1 MTKRNRLIAAAIAA
15 VVIIAVGVVLLV
27 NSLTEVDAE
36 ALSAELKDK
45 LVEVGPLPDMI
56 LGQEDAPVTIIEY
69 ASLTCPH
76 CGLFH
81 REVMQQVK
89 EEYID
94 TGKVRWIFREF
105 PFDQFATAGFMLA
118 RCAEPEKYFG
128 FIDVLFAEQDDWMED
143 PNNGLRKIAR
153 RGGFT
158 NEEID
163 ACIQDTETFEG
174 IKWIQTRGREEF
186 GVNSTPTFFINGL
199 RVRGAPAFEAFSPLI
214 EEQLEASSAD
224 NSGDISGDN
233 S

>member
-1 MTKRNRLIAAAIAA
+1 MTKRNRIIAAAAA
-15 VVIIAVGVVLLV
+15 ALVIIAVGVVLLV
-27 NSLTEVDAE
+27 NRASKVDAE
-36 ALSAELKDK
+36 TLSTELQEK

-56 LGQEDAPVTIIEY
+56 LGRDDAPVTIIEY

-128 FIDVLFAEQDDWMED
+128 FIEVLFAEQDDWMED
-143 PNNGLRKIAR
+143 PNEGLRAIAR

-199 RVRGAPAFEAFSPLI
+199 RLRGAPAFEAFKPFI
-214 EEQLEASSAD
+214 EEQLEADAAGDSSDA
-224 NSGDISGDN
+224 S
-233 S
+233 